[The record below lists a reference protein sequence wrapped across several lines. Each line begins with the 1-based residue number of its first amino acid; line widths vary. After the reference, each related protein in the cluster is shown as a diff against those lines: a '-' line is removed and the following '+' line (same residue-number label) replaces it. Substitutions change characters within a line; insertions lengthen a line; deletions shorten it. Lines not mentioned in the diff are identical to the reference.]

1 MQGNSEILL
10 HHQTTKK
17 IRRQLTT
24 INEEKMK
31 KTVFGIFTIALL
43 SLSTFLHAQQ
53 KDQVILTVAGETI
66 TRSEFLNVYQKNN
79 VNGEVID
86 RKSLEEYMELY
97 INFRLKVK
105 EAESL
110 GLDTVTAFKDELAG
124 YRKQLAQ
131 PYLID
136 EEMNRSLLK
145 EAYDR
150 KKVDIRASHILL
162 RVDRNSSPADT
173 LAAYKRIMNLRKRVL
188 KGDDFGKV
196 AEESSEDLS
205 ARDRTAEG
213 RTFKGNKGDLGYF
226 TVFDM
231 VYPFETGAY
240 NTPVG
245 EVSMPVRSD
254 FGYHLIKVT
263 DRKPALGRVQVAHI
277 LLRVAPDANA
287 ADSAAVEKKATE
299 IYERAIAGEEFARL
313 AEQYSDDKSTST
325 KGGVLPWFG
334 SNKMIPE
341 FIKEISALE
350 NLNEITKP
358 FVSSFGWHIVKL
370 IDRKEIGSYEDNVN
384 ELKQSLTRN
393 DRAKKSEEALVKRIR
408 KEYKFSE
415 NLKARDEFYKV
426 VTDTVFAAAWD
437 VKQAAKL
444 NKTLFTIGRRS
455 FSQQDFANYIASTQ
469 RKRNPE
475 DIKQFVNG
483 TYNIFVNESLLA
495 FEDSQLESKHPE
507 FKSLVK
513 EYRDGILL
521 FELTDQKIWSKAV
534 KDTTGLQEFYASNKT
549 NYMWDQRV
557 DATIYTINSSD
568 KKLISVVRS
577 SLSKGIS
584 DNELLEQINNDST
597 TILTTERR
605 KFSKGDN
612 ALVDSIGWQKG
623 LSQDIVEDGK
633 IIIININEIVAPEP
647 KKLDEA
653 RGLITADYQNYLE
666 QLWIRELRAKYPFNV
681 NQEVLSSIR

>member
-1 MQGNSEILL
+1 
-10 HHQTTKK
+10 
-17 IRRQLTT
+17 
-24 INEEKMK
+24 MK

-43 SLSTFLHAQQ
+43 SISTFLHAQQ
-53 KDQVILTVAGETI
+53 KDQVVLTVAGENI

-110 GLDTVTAFKDELAG
+110 GLDTVTSFKEELAG

-136 EEMNRSLLK
+136 EEMNSALLK

-150 KKVDIRASHILL
+150 KNIDLRASHILL

-173 LAAYKRIMNLRKRVL
+173 LAAYKRIMNLRKRIL
-188 KGDDFGKV
+188 KGEDFGKV
-196 AEESSEDLS
+196 AEEASEDLS

-213 RTFKGNKGDLGYF
+213 RTYKGNKGDLGYF

-277 LLRVAPDANA
+277 LLRVPADAKA
-287 ADSAAVEKKATE
+287 ADSAGIQNKATE
-299 IYERAIAGEEFARL
+299 IYEKATNGEDFARL
-313 AEQYSDDKSTST
+313 SEQYSDDKSTST

-341 FIKEISALE
+341 FIKEISKLE

-358 FVSSFGWHIVKL
+358 FISSFGWHIVKL
-370 IDRKEIGSYEDNVN
+370 IDRKETGTYEDNVN

-393 DRAKKSEEALVKRIR
+393 DRAKKSEEALVKRIK

-437 VKQAAKL
+437 VKQAASL

-455 FSQQDFANYIASTQ
+455 ISQQDFANYIASSQ

-483 TYNIFVNESLLA
+483 TYSTFVNETLLA
-495 FEDSQLESKHPE
+495 HEDSQLESKHPE

-534 KDTTGLQEFYASNKT
+534 KDTTGLQEFYKANRN
-549 NYMWDQRV
+549 NYMWEQRA
-557 DATIYTINSSD
+557 DATIYTLSSTDEKVVSGLRNSL
-568 KKLISVVRS
+568 K
-577 SLSKGIS
+577 KGIS
-584 DNELLEQINNDST
+584 DNELLEQINTDST
-597 TILTTERR
+597 TLLSTERR

-612 ALVDSIGWQKG
+612 TMVDSIEWKNGMSK
-623 LSQDIVEDGK
+623 DIIQDGK
-633 IIIININEIVAPEP
+633 TIIININEIVAPEP

-653 RGLITADYQNYLE
+653 RGLITADYQNHLE
-666 QLWIRELRAKYPFNV
+666 QLWIKELREKYPFSV
-681 NQEVLSSIR
+681 NKEVLSTIR